1 MIDLAEC
8 KKQYYKII
16 QRKRMIIIVLF
27 IVSALSCFATIGL
40 SHYTDLN
47 WFEAIETMWKHI
59 QGNPS
64 TEGNDDFAIWE
75 RMVPRA
81 ILAFFAGVGLAI
93 GGCVMQTV
101 MQNPLADPYTTGIS
115 SGAGLGAS
123 IAIIL
128 GVTIP
133 GMNVFSSIVVI
144 AFLFSLIPATTII
157 LISQFRKTTPP
168 QMILIGVAV
177 MYLFGAT
184 NTVIMLMADPSNL
197 KDTYMWTMGNLG
209 NGTWN
214 NVPLVA
220 AVTTAGCIVLYS
232 FRNVLNVSNMG
243 DKGAASLGIS
253 PLTVRRICLIIISLI
268 AAVIVSFSGTI
279 GFVGI
284 IAPHLA
290 RMLVG
295 SDNKYLIPAAGAI
308 GAVLMIAAD
317 TVAKMIIMPVGVIT
331 SVIGAPLFLM
341 ILIKMRKGTIF

>member
-1 MIDLAEC
+1 MIDIIEC
-8 KKQYYKII
+8 KKQYYSII
-16 QRKRMIIIVLF
+16 RRKKAIILVLF
-27 IVSALSCFATIGL
+27 IASVLSCFATIGL

-59 QGNPS
+59 EGNPS
-64 TEGNDDFAIWE
+64 TDGNDDFAIWE
-75 RMVPRA
+75 RMIPRA
-81 ILAFFAGVGLAI
+81 ILALFAGTGLAI
-93 GGCVMQTV
+93 GGCIMQTV

-128 GVTIP
+128 GISIP
-133 GMNVFSSIVVI
+133 GMNMFSSTVLI
-144 AFLFSLIPATTII
+144 AFLFSLIPAAAII
-157 LISQFRKTTPP
+157 LISQFRKTTPS

-209 NGTWN
+209 NGTWD
-214 NVPLVA
+214 NVPLVV
-220 AVTTAGCIVLYS
+220 AVTTVGCIVLYS
-232 FRNVLNVSNMG
+232 LRDVLNVTNMG
-243 DKGAASLGIS
+243 DNGAASLGIS
-253 PLTVRRICLIIISLI
+253 PLTVRRFCLGVISLV

-295 SDNKYLIPAAGAI
+295 SDNRYLIPAAGAV
-308 GAVLMIAAD
+308 GAMLMIGAD

-331 SVIGAPLFLM
+331 SVIGAPLFLI